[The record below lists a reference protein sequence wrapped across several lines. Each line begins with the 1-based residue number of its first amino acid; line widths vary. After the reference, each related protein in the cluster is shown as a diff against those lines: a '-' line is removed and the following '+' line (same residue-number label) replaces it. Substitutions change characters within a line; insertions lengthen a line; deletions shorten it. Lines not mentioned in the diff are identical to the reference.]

1 MPHKN
6 IDVYIAESIRN
17 QVNGSNSRD
26 ILSYSKSLGTCLFK
40 YNDYCDNELHIYCNP
55 SMTCNTLIY
64 NYEYKSTICE
74 DYSLENAL
82 NKIEILKR
90 NEQIRLHNFIIDIS
104 NNYILDKYL
113 LKFTGKHLKKFASP
127 QKDNEIIMMQA
138 DSDYIIKEYLNSIY
152 ILYALQLK
160 YRFLNYDYIAGNM
173 KQEILELDDRYFP
186 NCEYEKIT
194 INLLIDYLYYYINY
208 EYDIFKKI
216 CNDINKNGHIS
227 YSYDA
232 ISQALDIFSN
242 QNIKDS
248 YYESDSYSSSNQVTS
263 IIWKYFIYYY
273 NTYISIK

>member
-90 NEQIRLHNFIIDIS
+90 NEQIRLHNFIIDTS

-113 LKFTGKHLKKFASP
+113 LKFTEKHLKKFASP

-186 NCEYEKIT
+186 NCEY
-194 INLLIDYLYYYINY
+194 
-208 EYDIFKKI
+208 DIFKKI

-248 YYESDSYSSSNQVTS
+248 YYESDSYSSSNQVTY
-263 IIWKYFIYYY
+263 IIWKYFICYY